1 MIIWNFRACIC
12 DNGVYLKSVIDES
25 VITYD
30 EITEVKKTN
39 PIKTIP
45 TNFEEK
51 KVTCKTENLYILILF
66 YQLPCRYW

>member
-1 MIIWNFRACIC
+1 MIFWNFRACIC

-30 EITEVKKTN
+30 EITEVKKAN

-66 YQLPCRYW
+66 YQLLCRYC

>member
-1 MIIWNFRACIC
+1 MIFWNFRACIC

-30 EITEVKKTN
+30 EITEVKKAN

-66 YQLPCRYW
+66 YQLLCRY